1 MMPLADLVFDT
12 GTFSNRQLIYAI
24 PCSIIAAM
32 SIEQMGA
39 GLLAFEGM
47 SILSLLIQKKRIP
60 AVIWIQT
67 AITFVAFVIL
77 FMAPGNEM
85 RVASE
90 ITTWMPG
97 YKELSVGNHLFMT
110 IQWMLSSF
118 ANEGKAFFI
127 AIWVAG
133 FLLLMKS
140 KKAKVYQILAV
151 VFSVAAILPY
161 AGITF
166 FSEMGIGDIDI
177 EQCLMELPTWQSMT
191 TQNRIAFFW
200 WIAAVLF
207 TLVLLWKVTGHSV
220 FISMV
225 FLGGIASEAVLYF
238 SPTIYASGA
247 RVYYLT
253 DLMYLFIILWMVM
266 HMDSE
271 KKKNL
276 FIAGVVMINQ
286 QGLQPLNHSLSGLPQ
301 WVSERILQQI
311 NQLTHYEPV
320 IGIMG
325 KTGAGKS
332 SLCNALFA
340 GEVSPVSDVA
350 ACTREPLRFRLQVG
364 ERYMTLVDLPGVGE
378 SGARDTEYAGLYREQ
393 LPRLDLVL
401 WLIKADDRALAVDEH
416 FYRQVIGEAY
426 RHKVLFVISQ
436 SDKTEP
442 TSGGERLSTEQKQ
455 NISRKICLLHEI
467 FQPVHPVCAVSVRLQ
482 WGLRVMAERMIRCLP
497 REASSPVVS
506 QLQHPFR
513 TMVVREQARSDFGE
527 TVGAVL
533 DSVSAFPL
541 IPAPVRAVIQAVR
554 IAVVSVARAVW
565 DFFF

>member
-1 MMPLADLVFDT
+1 MHNSDNV
-12 GTFSNRQLIYAI
+12 Q
-24 PCSIIAAM
+24 
-32 SIEQMGA
+32 
-39 GLLAFEGM
+39 
-47 SILSLLIQKKRIP
+47 
-60 AVIWIQT
+60 
-67 AITFVAFVIL
+67 
-77 FMAPGNEM
+77 
-85 RVASE
+85 
-90 ITTWMPG
+90 
-97 YKELSVGNHLFMT
+97 T
-110 IQWMLSSF
+110 IQQTLS
-118 ANEGKAFFI
+118 A
-127 AIWVAG
+127 
-133 FLLLMKS
+133 
-140 KKAKVYQILAV
+140 
-151 VFSVAAILPY
+151 LP
-161 AGITF
+161 
-166 FSEMGIGDIDI
+166 D
-177 EQCLMELPTWQSMT
+177 
-191 TQNRIAFFW
+191 
-200 WIAAVLF
+200 
-207 TLVLLWKVTGHSV
+207 
-220 FISMV
+220 
-225 FLGGIASEAVLYF
+225 
-238 SPTIYASGA
+238 
-247 RVYYLT
+247 
-253 DLMYLFIILWMVM
+253 
-266 HMDSE
+266 
-271 KKKNL
+271 
-276 FIAGVVMINQ
+276 
-286 QGLQPLNHSLSGLPQ
+286 
-301 WVSERILQQI
+301 WVSERILQHI
-311 NQLTHYEPV
+311 NNLTNYEPV

-455 NISRKICLLHEI
+455 NISRKICLLHEL

-513 TMVVREQARSDFGE
+513 TTVVREQARSDFGE

-533 DSVSAFPL
+533 DSISAFPL

-554 IAVVSVARAVW
+554 TTVVSVARAVW